1 MGRISLDKQ
10 RLKSPKKR
18 EDLARL
24 LFPVFMEEGIKNIS
38 TNDICNILSKSKA
51 TVYKHFD
58 SKKDIVTYILNEKLE
73 AMQKFP
79 GLLFSKDEY
88 KVRYQKAVKYI
99 SNILEDVSPLFLSD
113 LKEIYPD
120 LWGHIENFKQ
130 SAISILKTF
139 YNDGIES
146 EVVIKIDP
154 EYLILQDE
162 LFFDTLINPFLMKSR
177 KLDIK
182 KAFDAYFEIRFNG
195 IMKR

>member
-18 EDLARL
+18 EDFARL

-99 SNILEDVSPLFLSD
+99 SDILEDVSPLFLSD

>member
-1 MGRISLDKQ
+1 MGRISVDKE

-18 EDLARL
+18 EDFARL
-24 LFPVFMEEGIKNIS
+24 LFPVFMEKGIKNIS

-58 SKKDIVTYILNEKLE
+58 SKKDIVTYVLNEKLE

-79 GLLFSKDEY
+79 GLLFSNDEY
-88 KVRYQKAVKYI
+88 KVRYQNAVKYI
-99 SNILEDVSPLFLSD
+99 SDILEDVSPLFLSE
-113 LKEIYPD
+113 LKDIYPN
-120 LWGHIENFKQ
+120 LWRNIENFKQ

-139 YNDGIES
+139 YNEGIENG
-146 EVVIKIDP
+146 VVIDIDP

-162 LFFDTLINPFLMKSR
+162 LFFDTLINPYLMKSR

-182 KAFDAYFEIRFNG
+182 KAFDAYFKIRFNG

>member
-1 MGRISLDKQ
+1 MGRISVDKE
-10 RLKSPKKR
+10 RLKTPKKR
-18 EDLARL
+18 EDFARL
-24 LFPVFMEEGIKNIS
+24 LFPVFMEQGIKNLS
-38 TNDICNILSKSKA
+38 TNDICNTLSKSKA

-58 SKKDIVTYILNEKLE
+58 SKKDIITYILNEKLE
-73 AMQKFP
+73 AMKKFP
-79 GLLFSKDEY
+79 RLLFSKDEY

-99 SNILEDVSPLFLSD
+99 SDILEDVSPLFLSE

-120 LWGHIENFKQ
+120 LWRNIENFKQ

-139 YNDGIES
+139 YNEGIES

-182 KAFDAYFEIRFNG
+182 KAFNAYFEIRFNG

>member
-18 EDLARL
+18 EDFARL